1 MAGNEVG
8 KVGLGIEFVGD
19 IGKQVASM
27 AQEMGQRL
35 AKSFG
40 ATLKGM
46 DFSNALKE
54 AIKGAADIDS
64 AMKSTTDSIKEAE
77 KSLDNMKSKLKDVI
91 IPQIPASVVSSPS
104 ATASSVSPP
113 VPASV
118 VTPASVPAAP
128 VVSATYPSKP
138 SKSKSKKVVGA
149 DVETTEAE
157 IRRLTAVLENT
168 NEKIRAQEAIIAN
181 LKTEYANF
189 GASSQ
194 RELEGL
200 NAQYEATVA
209 RAEALR
215 AKLKDLKQSLEAA
228 VTPEREFKLREEIAK
243 TESTIASLG
252 AKADGLLAKIEKL
265 ESDTGRSALQKK
277 ILDAEA
283 QLLKLNQQAEKT
295 TNKINELRDST
306 NKTDKTLQKTNKTLG
321 ITGKAFAAAAKGANN
336 MGNQF
341 TAAFK
346 RIAKQVLIFS
356 VIYRAI
362 RGLQQYISSSLRT
375 NEEYAKSLA
384 TVRMNLK
391 SAFAP
396 IFQAVLPAINALVR
410 AMVTATTYVAA
421 FTSALFGKTY
431 KQSLQAAIGLD
442 KARAAM
448 DKTAKSANK
457 LAGFDELNLLDTSD
471 GGDDGGLM
479 SDIQAFEMPELD
491 IDSIQ
496 TQMDALALGIRTTFE
511 QAFGF
516 IQSSWQ
522 AMTVT
527 FGPSIQS
534 AWAVIQPELL
544 KWKEQFGAMFSGIL
558 MLGEPLK
565 NWWQNDLMPLW
576 NQSIIGLSS
585 IFAGLSESVRMAFNS
600 VWEAAFPIFEKFVA
614 DGLPKITE
622 FVAGATEAFGQLFG
636 VVKQVFDDIWGEAI
650 DPVLQLISDVIRDTL
665 DVIFEWWDT
674 WGQDIVDRIKVS
686 LEKIKELWDNL
697 WNKMLKPII
706 TKMLDKMKE
715 LWDNH
720 LKDLV
725 KEIGNFIGK
734 LITAAQDIYNKFI
747 APIINWLV
755 KILGPVVS
763 EIFDGVIDVIGNAL
777 GSIADAAKGII
788 RALGGIIDFIA
799 GVFTGDWKR
808 AWDGIKTFFSGIG
821 DAIGS
826 IFKGAINMIID
837 ALNWMIKQVNKISF
851 DVPDW
856 VPVIGG
862 KKFGFN
868 IPQIPRLAEGGLVT
882 GPTLAWVGDNR
893 HANVDPEVITPLS
906 KLQDMLSGSNQEI
919 VDALYMIAQLLQDF
933 ARRPVILEANGTQL
947 AKVVDTSRDDRTR
960 RAGRTLS
967 MA

>member
-1 MAGNEVG
+1 MTGNEVG
-8 KVGLGIEFVGD
+8 KVGLGLEFVGD
-19 IGKQVASM
+19 IGKQISEM
-27 AQEMGQRL
+27 AHEMGQRL
-35 AKSFG
+35 AKAFG
-40 ATLKGM
+40 ATLKGV
-46 DFSNALKE
+46 DFSDTLKE
-54 AIKGAADIDS
+54 AVKGATDFDQ
-64 AMKSTTDSIKEAE
+64 AMKGVTASIKEAE
-77 KSLDNMKSKLKDVI
+77 KSLDSMKTKLKDMV
-91 IPQIPASVVSSPS
+91 IPQIPAS
-104 ATASSVSPP
+104 A
-113 VPASV
+113 
-118 VTPASVPAAP
+118 VTPSN
-128 VVSATYPSKP
+128 VSGSTVATKKN
-138 SKSKSKKVVGA
+138 SKSTQSIIDIEATK
-149 DVETTEAE
+149 AE
-157 IRRLTAVLENT
+157 IDHLTAVLDNINAKLEIQQGKLADLKQAYEETFNEAKKSKLQEQIVNLEGVILRLTKTSDQTASKIWKLEDVLNETENKT
-168 NEKIRAQEAIIAN
+168 KVLGEEIQKTGKRLNVFLGFFSRIKN
-181 LKTEYANF
+181 LKLFTKNIERT
-189 GASSQ
+189 SQ
-194 RELEGL
+194 ELKKTD
-200 NAQYEATVA
+200 Q
-209 RAEALR
+209 
-215 AKLKDLKQSLEAA
+215 KLKD
-228 VTPEREFKLREEIAK
+228 VAK
-243 TESTIASLG
+243 SAN
-252 AKADGLLAKIEKL
+252 
-265 ESDTGRSALQKK
+265 RSG
-277 ILDAEA
+277 
-283 QLLKLNQQAEKT
+283 
-295 TNKINELRDST
+295 S
-306 NKTDKTLQKTNKTLG
+306 
-321 ITGKAFAAAAKGANN
+321 AFASAGKRAAS

-356 VIYRAI
+356 VLYKAI
-362 RGLQQYISSSLRT
+362 RGFQEYVSSSLKT
-375 NEEYAKSLA
+375 NDEYAKSLA
-384 TVRMNLK
+384 QVRMNLK
-391 SAFAP
+391 AAFAP
-396 IFQAVLPAINALVR
+396 IFQAVLPAINALIK

-421 FTSALFGKTY
+421 FVSALFGKTY
-431 KQSLQAAIGLD
+431 KQSLQAAIGID
-442 KARAAM
+442 KARASL
-448 DKTAKSANK
+448 DKYGKSANK
-457 LAGFDELNLLDTSD
+457 MAGFDELNLLDTSD

-893 HANVDPEVITPLS
+893 HANVDPEVIAPLS

-947 AKVVDTSRDDRTR
+947 AKIIDAARDDRNR